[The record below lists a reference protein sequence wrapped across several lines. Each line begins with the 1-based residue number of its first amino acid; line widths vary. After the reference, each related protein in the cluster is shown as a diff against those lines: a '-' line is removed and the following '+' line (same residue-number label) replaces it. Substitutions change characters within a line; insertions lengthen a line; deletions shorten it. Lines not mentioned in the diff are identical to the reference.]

1 MAILMV
7 ISTTITMREKT
18 TQVVLLRKSLLILKQ
33 GDLLRNERIRLPK
46 IVVEVL
52 VHISTLQVQRVRI
65 KEAPNSYI
73 THI

>member
-1 MAILMV
+1 
-7 ISTTITMREKT
+7 MREKT

-52 VHISTLQVQRVRI
+52 VHISTLQVQRMRI

>member
-52 VHISTLQVQRVRI
+52 VHISTLQVQRMRI